1 MAIMIPERPRSFAP
15 ASQEGLMFDALQA
28 LPDTWYVF
36 HSFKMVNTGE
46 GVLRESECDFVIF
59 NREKGIVCLEAK
71 AGSGISYQN
80 GEWLYSSGT
89 VMSHDG
95 PFRQAANS
103 MYRLRDRIKN
113 SKMRQIVDRCKMLYG
128 VWFPGISNTKLQQ
141 LIFPEDAD
149 KRLVL
154 TTEALNDP
162 EPYLENI
169 FSISTYF
176 NRHAITETDISE
188 AESNMLIRGI
198 FCPEFNVF
206 PSASFDSDLKN
217 MVFHRLLK
225 EQSSILNF
233 LEDQQ
238 MAVINGAAGTGK
250 TMIAAEKAR
259 RHAADGEKVLFL
271 CYNVRLKNYLETNYS
286 NANIDFLTIAGLA
299 CKLCKTAQPDYEKLQ
314 GKLEEMYFSEVFPYQ
329 HIVIDEG
336 QDFGFD
342 DIEEGEILDKLR
354 LMVEDKGTFYVFY
367 DRLQLIQG
375 RKIPSFIEDADCKLT
390 LYRNCRNTENIAT
403 TSLRPISERKPKLF
417 DNAVKGVPAK
427 VHYCDDDVVVMSE
440 LDSILNQYQSEGF
453 KDVVILTVKTEADS
467 VLSGKMQDG
476 KYRKR
481 FTFSTCR
488 KFKGLE
494 AEVVVLVDVD
504 RSTFDDEHVLL
515 FYVGASRARTRLE
528 ILTQMTD
535 EDCRTVLQE
544 RLNQEGYVKAPRR
557 KLASALNASASI
569 RKVQMQGE

>member
-1 MAIMIPERPRSFAP
+1 MAIMIPERPRSFTP
-15 ASQEGLMFDALQA
+15 ASQEGLMFDALQT

-36 HSFKMVNTGE
+36 HSFKMVNTSDGE
-46 GVLRESECDFVIF
+46 LRESECDFIIY
-59 NREKGIVCLEAK
+59 NREKGIICLEAK

-80 GEWLYSSGT
+80 GEWLYSSGI

-95 PFRQAANS
+95 PFRQAANG

-113 SKMRQIVDRCKMLYG
+113 SRMRQIVDRCKMLYG
-128 VWFPGISNTKLQQ
+128 VWFPGINDIKLQQ
-141 LIFPEDAD
+141 LAFPEDAD

-169 FSISTYF
+169 FSISTFF
-176 NRHAITETDISE
+176 NRHSITETDISE
-188 AESNMLIRGI
+188 TESNMLIRGI

-217 MVFHRLLK
+217 IVFHRLLK
-225 EQSSILNF
+225 EQSNILYF
-233 LEDQQ
+233 LEDQRV
-238 MAVINGAAGTGK
+238 AVINGAAGTGK
-250 TMIAAEKAR
+250 TMIAVEKAR
-259 RHAADGEKVLFL
+259 RHAMDGEKVLFL
-271 CYNVRLKNYLETNYS
+271 CYNVHLKSYLENNYAH
-286 NANIDFLTIAGLA
+286 ANIDFLTIAGLA
-299 CKLCKTAQPDYEKLQ
+299 CKLCKTAQPDYVKLQ
-314 GKLEEMYFSEVFPYQ
+314 DKLEGMYFSETFPYQ

-342 DIEEGEILDKLR
+342 DIEEGKILDKLR
-354 LMVEDKGTFYVFY
+354 IMVEDKGTFYVFY
-367 DRLQLIQG
+367 DKLQLVQG
-375 RKIPSFIEDADCKLT
+375 RKVPSFIEEADCKLS

-427 VHYCDDDVVVMSE
+427 VHYCDDDAMMISE

-453 KDVVILTVKTEADS
+453 RDVVILTVKTESDS
-467 VLSGKMQDG
+467 VLSGKVQDG
-476 KYRKR
+476 KYRKKY
-481 FTFSTCR
+481 TFSTCR

-494 AEVVVLVDVD
+494 AETVILIDVD
-504 RSTFDDEHVLL
+504 STTFDDDHVLL
-515 FYVGASRARTRLE
+515 FYVGTSRARTRLE
-528 ILTQMTD
+528 ILAEMTD

-544 RLNQEGYVKAPRR
+544 RLNQDGHNKVPKR
-557 KLASALNASASI
+557 KLASALNAIALI
-569 RKVQMQGE
+569 PKI